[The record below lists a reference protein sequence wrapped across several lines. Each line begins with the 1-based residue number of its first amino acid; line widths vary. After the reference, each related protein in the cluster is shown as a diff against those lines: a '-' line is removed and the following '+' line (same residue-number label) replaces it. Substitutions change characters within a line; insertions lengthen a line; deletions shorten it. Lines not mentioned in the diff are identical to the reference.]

1 MPSVSKQRATKKK
14 KSTVK
19 KRGGILD
26 KIQPIGF
33 DDDEGISINIY
44 GKSGSGKTTLWATF
58 PAPILCLI
66 VSGGK
71 RSGEL
76 RSVDTPENR
85 KRIKSIHIEKT
96 SDLTDI
102 IKHQEET
109 GEFATIVLDHASG
122 LQDLKLKEILDIDE
136 LPAQMGW
143 GIASQQDW
151 GQCAL
156 QMKES
161 LRALLNLKC
170 NRVIIAQEREFS
182 NNSDTDSIIAPY
194 VGSAL
199 TPSVA
204 AWLEP
209 ACDYVVQTFKRAKMI
224 TTTKKVG
231 GKTLKITE
239 RGKGVEYCLRVGPD
253 EVYNTKFRVPGGV
266 GEDVIIDPTYNKI
279 ENLIKGK

>member
-33 DDDEGISINIY
+33 DDDEGIKINLY

-58 PAPILCLI
+58 PEPILALI
-66 VSGGK
+66 CSGSNK
-71 RSGEL
+71 PGEL
-76 RSVDTPENR
+76 RSVDTPEN
-85 KRIKSIHIEKT
+85 KDRIQTLHIES
-96 SDLTDI
+96 SDDLSAI

-109 GEFATIVLDHASG
+109 NDFATIVLDHASG
-122 LQDLKLKEILDIDE
+122 LQDLKLKEILGIDE
-136 LPAQMGW
+136 LPAQLEW
-143 GIASQQDW
+143 GTASQQDW

-156 QMKES
+156 QMKET
-161 LRALLNLKC
+161 LRALLGLSC
-170 NRVIIAQEREFS
+170 NTVIVAQEREF
-182 NNSDTDSIIAPY
+182 NNGGDSDSIIAPY

-209 ACDYVVQTFKRAKMI
+209 ACDYVVQTFIRNKMV
-224 TTTKKVG
+224 TTTQKVG
-231 GKTLKITE
+231 GKTIKTTTP
-239 RGKGVEYCLRVGPD
+239 GKGVEYCLRVGPN

-266 GEDVIIDPTYNKI
+266 REDVMVNPTYDKI
-279 ENLIKGK
+279 MKLIQGT